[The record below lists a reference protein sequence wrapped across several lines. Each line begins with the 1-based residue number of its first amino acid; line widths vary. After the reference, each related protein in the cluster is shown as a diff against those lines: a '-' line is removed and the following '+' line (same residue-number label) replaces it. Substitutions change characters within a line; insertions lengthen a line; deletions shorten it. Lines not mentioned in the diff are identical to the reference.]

1 MRKIWLAFFIPLF
14 MMSCDPKDLQR
25 AMDLLDVPLS
35 NAEIAK
41 GLKQALQLGVGES
54 VNFLSAKD
62 GFYKSAYKILLP
74 EEARKVT
81 DRLKVIPG
89 FSNVEAVLL
98 EKINRGAEDAAKKAG
113 PIFLTAIRGMSFD
126 DALNILM
133 GDRNA
138 ATQYLN
144 TRTNNKLYSEFS
156 PVIVNS
162 LDKFNALAYW
172 ADAVNAYNKIPFV
185 NKVNPDL
192 ADHVTNSALSG
203 LFSLVEKK
211 EDGIRTDISQRS
223 SELLKKVFAKQDK
236 K

>member
-1 MRKIWLAFFIPLF
+1 
-14 MMSCDPKDLQR
+14 
-25 AMDLLDVPLS
+25 MDLLDVPLS

>member
-1 MRKIWLAFFIPLF
+1 

-25 AMDLLDVPLS
+25 AMDLLDAPLS

-62 GFYKSAYKILLP
+62 GFYKSAYKIFLP

-81 DRLKVIPG
+81 ERLKVIPG

-162 LDKFNALAYW
+162 LDKFNALGYW
-172 ADAVNAYNKIPFV
+172 ADAVNAYNKLPFV

>member
-1 MRKIWLAFFIPLF
+1 

>member
-1 MRKIWLAFFIPLF
+1 
-14 MMSCDPKDLQR
+14 MSCDPKDLQR